1 MPDIIVMDAS
11 ATYNLNVLLEAHQQK
26 ALKDGR
32 LKLVVSNQDKA
43 LAQARKAGVYTLNV
57 ATNNDTDADL
67 AERLATEHHADLIV
81 VLDWPNPL
89 DSAFLNRFPNKVIGI
104 HPALTGQFP
113 GKEAVRRAY
122 EAYRNG
128 EIKWSGC
135 NLHYIAPEGQTGDII
150 RQLVVPVE
158 PKDTLERF
166 EARMRKSE
174 AWILLKGVKQ
184 FLYELRARKK
194 RRSRN
199 R

>member
-11 ATYNLNVLLEAHQQK
+11 ASHNLNVLLEAHQQK

-32 LKLVVSNQDKA
+32 LKLVVSHHEKA
-43 LAQARKAGVYTLNV
+43 LAQAKKAGVYTLKF
-57 ATNNDTDADL
+57 AENDSQADL
-67 AERLATEHHADLIV
+67 AERLATEHHAELIV
-81 VLDWPNPL
+81 VLDWPSPL

-104 HPALTGQFP
+104 HPALSGQFP

-122 EAYRNG
+122 EAYRND

-135 NLHYIAPEGQTGDII
+135 NLHYIMPDGQTGDII

-166 EARMRKSE
+166 QTRMRKSE

-184 FLYELRARKK
+184 FLYELRASKK